1 MSDDRIAKIAA
12 EFDGIDLYELF
23 DSGQLKFASDIARP
37 APKQSVIEIDAINAF
52 MKRNPRADGGR
63 IGFRYAGPVKFENI
77 IKPKIYEG
85 NRFSKKMPKGTFTMR
100 LFEGLDENG
109 DRIENTYVGKKEKLK
124 KIFDKKNRAR
134 VKQVKSER
142 ASTASYDKP
151 YKVLQGENKGKYL
164 INYGG
169 GTESPKVTKYFDPEE
184 YGSDKAAY
192 KAANKELT
200 DYKNRPDKYLKLKEN
215 FRKNVVQPEGF
226 VTGQE
231 MLKEARKKGI
241 NISENRQASNFADNF
256 GFPKKTSGGVVFYDI
271 SKLDNQKEIDKI
283 LKAQVKSGSGSDL
296 AKEKFPIK
304 TKTEL
309 QEPRLKNIEEK
320 GGVKKGSPI
329 AGKRALKVDMGHA
342 GNIFSKNANEL
353 ITLDKL
359 TYTPSEINEILGQKG
374 GVDDKIRAI
383 EKSQKKIIEKFNDA
397 DAASYMDKNNIV
409 YDKSKSNFK
418 KQLLNKSDSTLTR
431 LVLQSSGYKTAR
443 LSTGIDFGKSFLKN
457 VPDPFNVFGGMT
469 EKDFVNFRRQY
480 ITDEGNLQRSLL
492 NKDAN
497 KKRLKISLA
506 DTKDFSKV
514 LKTNLPDKEL
524 KNLANL
530 KIMEEN
536 RINQLKAASNISKK
550 EIDSTISKFDNSN
563 QIKLARIGCPGKAT
577 GGRVGFFEGQN
588 LNVCAAKGLQKL
600 KTTDIKK
607 FTPADKANVKA
618 ITKTVQGGRLL
629 KNILGPGALAFEG
642 LFALPFAAY
651 DYSKGRSGE
660 DTFKSAISLGFLDE
674 KLRENELKK
683 IFPEYGK
690 GTELEDIGERLTNL
704 QRLQKGTRGQKLRST
719 PKFEKA
725 EQEFETALKPF
736 LETGDPTT
744 AYFDNLKQSQ
754 DAEQEL
760 ENQYKD
766 VRAERGVG
774 EFAEPFDFSYGEFD
788 AFSKGG
794 IASLSG
800 GDKSGPAPESG
811 PQPQGLPYVYNRV
824 KKQ

>member
-1 MSDDRIAKIAA
+1 MDLFDRIKFSSAV
-12 EFDGIDLYELF
+12 FDNNPEINKLF
-23 DSGQLKFASDIARP
+23 KSGQLKFASDIARP
-37 APKQSVIEIDAINAF
+37 APKQGVIEIDAINSF

-109 DRIENTYVGKKEKLK
+109 NRIENTYVGKKEKLK

-134 VKQVKSER
+134 VKQAKSEK

-200 DYKNRPDKYLKLKEN
+200 DYKNRPDKYSKLKEN

-256 GFPKKTSGGVVFYDI
+256 GFPKKQSGPVVFYDI
-271 SKLDNQKEIDKI
+271 SKLDDPKEVDKI
-283 LKAQVKSGSGSDL
+283 LKAQVKSGAGTDL

-320 GGVKKGSPI
+320 FGVKKGSPI

-418 KQLLNKSDSTLTR
+418 KQLLSKSDSTLTR
-431 LVLQSSGYKTAR
+431 LVLQSGGYKTAR
-443 LSTGIDFGKSFLKN
+443 LSTGVDFGKSFLKN
-457 VPDPFNVFGGMT
+457 VPDPLNVFAGMT
-469 EKDFVNFRRQY
+469 ERDFVDFRRQY

-497 KKRLKISLA
+497 KKRLKI
-506 DTKDFSKV
+506 
-514 LKTNLPDKEL
+514 
-524 KNLANL
+524 NLANTDNIGTDVLKYKIVDGKKVVDIPKKDLDNLTKL

-563 QIKLARIGCPGKAT
+563 QIKLARIGCPGKAA

-690 GTELEDIGERLTNL
+690 GTELENIGERLTDL
-704 QRLQKGTRGQKLRST
+704 QRLQKGTRGQKLRSK

-725 EQEFETALKPF
+725 
-736 LETGDPTT
+736 
-744 AYFDNLKQSQ
+744 
-754 DAEQEL
+754 
-760 ENQYKD
+760 
-766 VRAERGVG
+766 
-774 EFAEPFDFSYGEFD
+774 
-788 AFSKGG
+788 
-794 IASLSG
+794 
-800 GDKSGPAPESG
+800 
-811 PQPQGLPYVYNRV
+811 
-824 KKQ
+824 